1 MMNLFTP
8 EEIERINKST
18 EKNSRMEIFF
28 DEKREGW
35 NTSVEPLFSTLNIDL
50 SNPNNSYKIFEAQ
63 ATALTFRQK
72 INEEITSFLI
82 RRGKEDS
89 KLRSLKHEKL
99 VFYAVSSPLKAT
111 SQSDKSVLIEGHI
124 AENQRGIQIIES
136 YIDFL
141 RETNKTL
148 ESFQYSIKNRIELMN
163 YLGK

>member
-1 MMNLFTP
+1 MRNLFTP

-18 EKNSRMEIFF
+18 EKNKKLEEFF
-28 DEKREGW
+28 DEKRQRW
-35 NTSVEPLFSTLNIDL
+35 NDEVEPLFATLTTDL
-50 SNPNNSYKIFEAQ
+50 SNPTNSYKIFEAQ
-63 ATALTFRQK
+63 ANALTFRQK
-72 INEEITSFLI
+72 INEEITSFII

-89 KLRSLKHEKL
+89 RLKSLKHEKL
-99 VFYAVSSPLKAT
+99 IFYTISSPIKAS
-111 SQSDKSVLIEGHI
+111 SQADKSLMIEGHI

-141 RETNKTL
+141 RDTNKVL